1 MTQRS
6 LALDSLRGLAVL
18 AMVFSGIIPFGG
30 TLPAWMYHAQV
41 PPPDHVFNPEVPGL
55 TWVDL
60 VFPAFLFAMGAAIPL
75 AQRRRIQQGWPGWK
89 IALSTLWRGLSL
101 IAFAVFLHH
110 CRPNILDPDLGV
122 WRWWISLLGFL
133 ILGLAFGQFPRQIPI
148 PVQRGLNLLGWLFGI
163 ALLSQLTYAD
173 GSGFSGSRNDIILV
187 VLGNVAIA
195 ATAVWWLTRDQLLGR
210 LGAIAL
216 VFALQ
221 LSLDEPGWVRSHL
234 NFSPLPHLLN
244 FAYLKYLLVVL
255 PATLIGD
262 GLWQMLQRRESP
274 ELTPGWT
281 ARRYGAIALLG
292 LTWTLTL
299 LIGLQGRWLGQTVVI
314 AVILTVLTWWLKHK
328 PYSPQERL
336 LSQWMTWGTYWIG
349 LGLALDPVQGGI
361 KKDPATWSYLFTT
374 TGVSIWLLVSLLVM
388 VDILRGDRRLPW
400 LISPLIETGCNP
412 LVGYVAY
419 LNLIL
424 PILTLTGL
432 REFINAV
439 TASPLRGTLRAMV
452 MTMLVAGVVW
462 GLNQLRWRWRV

>member
-30 TLPAWMYHAQV
+30 ALPAWMYHAQV

-55 TWVDL
+55 TWVDV
-60 VFPAFLFAMGAAIPL
+60 VFPAFLFALGAAIPL
-75 AQRRRIQQGWPGWK
+75 AQRRRIEQGWPGWK

-101 IAFAVFLHH
+101 IAFAVFLQH

-133 ILGLAFGQFPRQIPI
+133 ILGLAFGEFPPWIPR
-148 PVQRGLNLLGWLFGI
+148 PLQRGLNLLGWLLGI
-163 ALLSQLTYAD
+163 ILLSQLTYAD
-173 GSGFSGSRNDIILV
+173 GSGFSSTRHDIILV

-195 ATAVWWLTRDQLLGR
+195 GTAIWWLTRDQVLGR

-221 LSLDEPGWVRSHL
+221 LSLGEPGWVRSHL
-234 NFSPLPHLLN
+234 DISPIPHLLN
-244 FAYLKYLLVVL
+244 LAYLKYLLIVL

-262 GLWQMLQRRESP
+262 GLWQMLHQEKF
-274 ELTPGWT
+274 TPGWT

-299 LIGLQGRWLGQTVVI
+299 LIGLQGRWLGQTLVI
-314 AVILTVLTWWLKHK
+314 GVILTSLTWWLKQK

-336 LSQWMTWGTYWIG
+336 LSQWMTWGTYWIA
-349 LGLALDPVQGGI
+349 LGVILDPVQGGI

-374 TGVSIWLLVSLLVM
+374 TGISIWLLVSLLIV
-388 VDILRGDRRLPW
+388 VDIFRGDRRLPG
-400 LISPLIETGCNP
+400 LIPPLIDTGRNP

-424 PILTLTGL
+424 PLLTLTGL
-432 REFINAV
+432 RTFINAV
-439 TASPLRGTLRAMV
+439 TASPLRGTLRALI
-452 MTMLVAGVVW
+452 MTMLVVGVVW
-462 GLNQLRWRWRV
+462 GLKQLRWRWRL